1 MGVFFNVGIDIYFK
15 NVSVC
20 PLICQLWLFEPFSV
34 LPVKLVNLVNKK
46 LWDQLK
52 NSFLLNRYIMLDMIM
67 QSFKTFQNFRM
78 VMDFFKNC
86 VLYLVIFDDT

>member
-1 MGVFFNVGIDIYFK
+1 
-15 NVSVC
+15 
-20 PLICQLWLFEPFSV
+20 
-34 LPVKLVNLVNKK
+34 
-46 LWDQLK
+46 
-52 NSFLLNRYIMLDMIM
+52 MLDMVM